1 LEKRGLAK
9 RLFRWLA
16 WMVASWIVV
25 SVLLVL
31 TLRWVDPPTT
41 AFITGA
47 RLQAW
52 MDDKPLRVRQEWVD
66 YSRISLH
73 APLAVI
79 AAEDQKFPQH
89 WGFDFASIDDSLRE
103 HSRGKRLRGA
113 STISQQ
119 VAKNLFLWKRPSL
132 VRKGFEAWFTLLI
145 ESLWP
150 KQRILEVYLN
160 VAELGPGIYGVGA
173 ASRHYFG
180 KPAGWLTPA
189 DSALLAAV
197 LPNPKRLKVASPS
210 PFVRSRQEWILWQ
223 MRGLGGT
230 RYLAGMD

>member
-1 LEKRGLAK
+1 LQKRGLAK

-16 WMVASWIVV
+16 WMVAAWVLV

-31 TLRWVDPPTT
+31 ALRWVNPPTT
-41 AFITGA
+41 AFIAGA
-47 RLQAW
+47 RVQAW
-52 MDDKPLRVRQEWVD
+52 LDDKPLRVRHEWVD
-66 YSRISLH
+66 YSRISRQ

-79 AAEDQKFPQH
+79 AAEDQKFPYH
-89 WGFDFASIDDSLRE
+89 WGFDFASIDASLRD
-103 HSRGKRLRGA
+103 HSRGRRLRGA

-119 VAKNLFLWKRPSL
+119 VAKNLFLWKRPTL

-173 ASRHYFG
+173 ASRHYFR
-180 KPAGWLTPA
+180 KPAALLTPEE
-189 DSALLAAV
+189 SALLAAV
-197 LPNPKRLKVASPS
+197 LPNPQRLRVAAPS
-210 PFVRSRQEWILWQ
+210 LFVRTRQEWILWQ
-223 MRGLGGT
+223 MRGLGTG
-230 RYLAGMD
+230 YLAGMD

>member
-1 LEKRGLAK
+1 
-9 RLFRWLA
+9 
-16 WMVASWIVV
+16 MVAGWIAFSV
-25 SVLLVL
+25 SLVMA
-31 TLRWVDPPTT
+31 LRWIDPPTT
-41 AFITGA
+41 AFICGA

-52 MDDKPLRVRQEWVD
+52 MDDKPLRIRQQWVD
-66 YSRISLH
+66 YSHISPH
-73 APLAVI
+73 APLAVV

-132 VRKGFEAWFTLLI
+132 VRKALEAWFTLLI
-145 ESLWP
+145 ETLWP

-160 VAELGPGIYGVGA
+160 VAEFGPGIYGVGA

-180 KPAGWLTPA
+180 KSAGRLAPEE
-189 DSALLAAV
+189 SALLAAV
-197 LPNPKRLKVASPS
+197 LPNPKRLKVAAPS
-210 PFVRSRQEWILWQ
+210 RFVRTRQEWILWQ

-230 RYLAGMD
+230 RYLAEMD